1 MNNIIEENLINKEK
15 HSDDEDGK
23 TKMVNISN
31 SILGIKHLLNL
42 NIMDNIFSG
51 KKRNEIV
58 LAQDNVDFYAI
69 VSESCRELL

>member
-42 NIMDNIFSG
+42 NIMDNISQER
-51 KKRNEIV
+51 KEMK
-58 LAQDNVDFYAI
+58 
-69 VSESCRELL
+69 

>member
-42 NIMDNIFSG
+42 NIMDIFLRKE
-51 KKRNEIV
+51 KKWNSISSR
-58 LAQDNVDFYAI
+58 
-69 VSESCRELL
+69 